1 MAQRRSIAVSG
12 FTIMEMM
19 VVLAIVGLLMTASV
33 IGLRNIMRSDLRSA
47 AGRIAASMRYVFDR
61 ATMTG
66 TYMRMALDLDA
77 GRVWLE
83 YSEDK
88 LSLRTG
94 RSQLVRG
101 MGELSAEELAEQEAR
116 EKEEQEKKKSVSLPF
131 LGTLGGEDEESEEGG
146 GGEYEEGE
154 GEMMGGGIDI
164 ERMTREW
171 KQDMQPVER
180 RASVFKPLKNM
191 ISKTIKLARG
201 IQIISVTTPRLKEST
216 EEGKAYVY
224 FFPQGHSEPAIIHL
238 ADSADD
244 FYSVVLHPLTGRAK
258 VYPCLYRIPDDFGV
272 SDDKRSHSKA
282 SICHKESEL

>member
-1 MAQRRSIAVSG
+1 MARRGNIAASG

-66 TYMRMALDLDA
+66 TYMRMALDLSN
-77 GRVWLE
+77 GRAWLE

-88 LSLRTG
+88 LSLRSG
-94 RSQLVRG
+94 RSQHVRG
-101 MGELSAEELAEQEAR
+101 MGELSAEELAEQEAH
-116 EKEEQEKKKSVSLPF
+116 EKEEQEKKSMSLPF
-131 LGTLGGEDEESEEGG
+131 FGTLGGEGEEGEEGG

-216 EEGKAYVY
+216 EDGMAYVY

-272 SDDKRSHSKA
+272 SDDKRSGSKA
-282 SICHKESEL
+282 GVCQREDQP